1 MLKLKRYL
9 KPYIALFLGAI
20 ILLFGQALLELTLPN
35 YMSDIVNVGLQQ
47 GGITYSAPDAI
58 DAQSMQL
65 MQLFMS
71 EEDRATIDGV
81 YTQLSE
87 GEQLTELQKT
97 FPKLQ
102 SGDYALIE
110 EHAGGID
117 GAFSRASYALVQ
129 AMETI
134 FGQSEMGAIF
144 GQSEQSIGSV
154 SAEADSESSSE
165 GTVDMTV
172 LHQLVPL
179 LQNEEMLSSEV
190 KDAIDS
196 AIQTAAVT
204 PESMISQTGPVMV
217 KSIYQV
223 LGADTDSIQT
233 TYILIDGLKM
243 LGLTV
248 LLTGCAIGAGFC
260 LARLGAGVGRDLR
273 RDVFAKVT
281 YFNNNEMDQFSTAS
295 LITRSTN
302 DITQIQ
308 NFLSMGLRMMCFA
321 PIMGFGGL
329 IMGLSKCVSLAWV
342 LALALIIM
350 LGLILILFAVAL
362 PRFKKMQKLVDRLNL
377 VSREELS
384 GIMVVRAFANQSFM
398 QKRFDTANR
407 DLTSNTLFV
416 NRAMATMM
424 PVMTLVMNGISL
436 LIVWFGGKQIEQS
449 NLQVGDM
456 MAFIQYAMHV
466 IMSFLFISM
475 MFIMVPRASV
485 SADRINEVLET
496 ESSVQDKPD
505 AKHLGSDFKGV
516 VEFQDVSFR
525 YEGADA
531 DVLEHVSF
539 TARPGQTTAFIGST
553 GSGKSTLIN
562 LIPRFYDATGGRVLV
577 DGIDVRDIPQQE
589 LRDKIGY
596 VPQKGLLFSGTIAT
610 NLRYGDE
617 NAPDELLQQSADIA
631 QATEFIS
638 ELEKG
643 FDTEISQGGTN
654 VSGGQRQRLSIAR
667 ALVKKAPIY
676 IFDDTFSALDFKTDA
691 KLRQALKGYTENAT
705 VFIVAQR
712 VSTIMQAE
720 QIVVLDEGRVVGI
733 GTHRELLENCK
744 TYREIAQSQLSK
756 EELA

>member
-129 AMETI
+129 AME
-134 FGQSEMGAIF
+134 AIA
-144 GQSEQSIGSV
+144 GQSEQSIGAIST
-154 SAEADSESSSE
+154 ETDSESSSE
-165 GTVDMTV
+165 GTVDMAA
-172 LHQLVPL
+172 LNQLLPL
-179 LQNEEMLSSEV
+179 LQNEEMLSAEV

-204 PESMISQTGPVMV
+204 PESLISQTGPVMV
-217 KSIYQV
+217 KSIYQL
-223 LGADTDSIQT
+223 LGADTDAIQT
-233 TYILIDGLKM
+233 NYIIMDGLKM

-260 LARLGAGVGRDLR
+260 LAQLGAGVGHDLR
-273 RDVFAKVT
+273 RDVFARVT

-302 DITQIQ
+302 DITQVQ

-321 PIMGFGGL
+321 PIMGLGGL

-362 PRFKKMQKLVDRLNL
+362 PRFKRMQKLVDRLNL

-398 QKRFDTANR
+398 QKRFDSANR
-407 DLTSNTLFV
+407 DLTDNTLFV

-436 LIVWFGGKQIEQS
+436 MIVWFGGKQIEQS

-485 SADRINEVLET
+485 SADRINEILET
-496 ESSVQDKPD
+496 ESSVKDKPD
-505 AKHLGSDFKGV
+505 ARHLSSDFKGV

-562 LIPRFYDATGGRVLV
+562 LIPRFYDVTGGRVLV
-577 DGIDVRDIPQQE
+577 DGVDVRDIPQKE

-617 NAPDELLQQSADIA
+617 DAPDELLGQSADIA

-691 KLRQALKGYTENAT
+691 RLRQALKGYTENAT

-712 VSTIMQAE
+712 VSTIMHAE

-733 GTHRELLENCK
+733 GTHRELLQNCE

>member
-47 GGITYSAPDAI
+47 GGITYSAPEAI

-102 SGDYALIE
+102 PGDYALIE

-129 AMETI
+129 AMESI
-134 FGQSEMGAIF
+134 A
-144 GQSEQSIGSV
+144 GQSEQSIGAIST
-154 SAEADSESSSE
+154 ETDSESSSE
-165 GTVDMTV
+165 GTVDMAA
-172 LHQLVPL
+172 LHQLLPL
-179 LQNEEMLSSEV
+179 LQNEEMLSAEV

-196 AIQTAAVT
+196 AIQAAAVT
-204 PESMISQTGPVMV
+204 PESMISQTGPVLV
-217 KSIYQV
+217 KSFYKV
-223 LGADTDSIQT
+223 LGADTDAIQT
-233 TYILIDGLKM
+233 NYIIVDGLKM

-260 LARLGAGVGRDLR
+260 LAQLGAGVGRDLR
-273 RDVFAKVT
+273 RDVFARVT

-321 PIMGFGGL
+321 PIMGLGGL

-362 PRFKKMQKLVDRLNL
+362 PRFKRMQKLVDRLNL

-398 QKRFDTANR
+398 QKRFDSANR
-407 DLTSNTLFV
+407 DLTDNTLFV

-436 LIVWFGGKQIEQS
+436 MIVWFGGKQIEQS

-485 SADRINEVLET
+485 SADRINEILET
-496 ESSVQDKPD
+496 ESSVKDKPD
-505 AKHLGSDFKGV
+505 ARHLSSDFKGV

-539 TARPGQTTAFIGST
+539 TACPGQTTAFIGST

-562 LIPRFYDATGGRVLV
+562 LIPRFYDVTGGRVLV
-577 DGIDVRDIPQQE
+577 DGVDVRDILQKE

-610 NLRYGDE
+610 NLRYGGED
-617 NAPDELLQQSADIA
+617 APDELLGQSADIA

-676 IFDDTFSALDFKTDA
+676 IFDDSFSALDFKTDA
-691 KLRQALKGYTENAT
+691 RLRQALKGYTENAT

-712 VSTIMQAE
+712 VSTIMHAE

-733 GTHRELLENCK
+733 GTHRELLQNCE

>member
-9 KPYIALFLGAI
+9 KPYIALLLGTIAF
-20 ILLFGQALLELTLPN
+20 LFGQAMLELTLPN

-47 GGITYSAPDAI
+47 GGITQSAPEAI
-58 DAQSMQL
+58 DQQSMAM
-65 MQLFMS
+65 MQMFMS
-71 EEDRATIDGV
+71 EEDRQTVNGTYI
-81 YTQLSE
+81 QLEE

-97 FPKLQ
+97 YPNLKA
-102 SGDYALIE
+102 GDYALIE
-110 EHAGGID
+110 HPAEGIN
-117 GAFSRASYALVQ
+117 GAFSRASYALVSLVEEVNAQ
-129 AMETI
+129 QE
-134 FGQSEMGAIF
+134 
-144 GQSEQSIGSV
+144 GSGDMQEV
-154 SAEADSESSSE
+154 LSNLSTLMMQPE
-165 GTVDMTV
+165 GM
-172 LHQLVPL
+172 QMI
-179 LQNEEMLSSEV
+179 Q
-190 KDAIDS
+190 DAIDE
-196 AIQTAAVT
+196 AAVT

-217 KSIYQV
+217 KSFYQK
-223 LGADTDSIQT
+223 LGADTDAIQT
-233 TYILIDGLKM
+233 NYIIKDGLKM

-248 LLTGCAIGAGFC
+248 LLTCCAIGAGFC
-260 LARLGAGVGRDLR
+260 LARMGAGVGRDLR
-273 RDVFAKVT
+273 CDVFTKVT
-281 YFNNNEMDQFSTAS
+281 YFNNSEMDQFSTAS

-321 PIMGFGGL
+321 PIMGIGGI
-329 IMGLSKCVSLAWV
+329 IMGLSTCVSLAWV
-342 LALALIIM
+342 LALALIVM
-350 LGLILILFAVAL
+350 LGLIVTLFSVAL
-362 PRFKKMQKLVDRLNL
+362 PRFKKMQSLIDKLNL

-398 QKRFDTANR
+398 QQRFDKANK

-424 PVMTLVMNGISL
+424 PAMMFVMNGISL
-436 LIVWFGGKQIEQS
+436 LIVWFGGKQIAES
-449 NLQVGDM
+449 NLQVGNM

-485 SADRINEVLET
+485 SADRISEILET
-496 ESSVQDKPD
+496 KNKVDDPAQPRHFDGKV
-505 AKHLGSDFKGV
+505 KGL
-516 VEFQDVSFR
+516 VEFKNVSFR
-525 YEGADA
+525 YDGADA
-531 DVLEHVSF
+531 DVLENISF
-539 TARPGQTTAFIGST
+539 TARPGETTAFIGST

-562 LIPRFYDATGGRVLV
+562 LIPRFYDATKGSITI
-577 DGIDVRDIPQQE
+577 DGIDVRELNQQE
-589 LRDKIGY
+589 LRDNIGY
-596 VPQKGLLFSGTIAT
+596 VPQKGLLFSGTIAS

-617 NAPDELLQQSADIA
+617 NAPMEELEKSAEVA

-638 ELEKG
+638 ELENG

-691 KLRQALKGYTENAT
+691 KLRKALKTYTENST

-720 QIVVLDEGRVVGI
+720 QIVVLDEGRIVGI
-733 GTHRELLENCK
+733 GKHQDLLKNCS
-744 TYREIAQSQLSK
+744 TYREIAESQLSK

>member
-9 KPYIALFLGAI
+9 KPYIALLLGAI
-20 ILLFGQALLELTLPN
+20 AFLFGQAMLELTLPN
-35 YMSDIVNVGLQQ
+35 CMSDIVNIGLQQ
-47 GGITYSAPDAI
+47 GGITQSAPDVI
-58 DAQSMQL
+58 DAQSMAM
-65 MQLFMS
+65 MQIFMS
-71 EEDRATIDGV
+71 EEDRTTVSGV
-81 YTQLSE
+81 YRQLEDGEELTQ
-87 GEQLTELQKT
+87 LQKT
-97 FPKLQ
+97 YPNLQ
-102 SGDYALIE
+102 AGDYLLTE
-110 EHAGGID
+110 QPAGGID
-117 GAFSRASYALVQ
+117 EAFARASYALVSVIEEVNAQ
-129 AMETI
+129 QE
-134 FGQSEMGAIF
+134 
-144 GQSEQSIGSV
+144 GSGDMQQV
-154 SAEADSESSSE
+154 ISNLATMMTQPEGMQMVEDAVAE
-165 GTVDMTV
+165 
-172 LHQLVPL
+172 
-179 LQNEEMLSSEV
+179 
-190 KDAIDS
+190 
-196 AIQTAAVT
+196 AAVT

-217 KSIYQV
+217 KSFYQK
-223 LGADTDSIQT
+223 LGADTDAIQT
-233 TYILIDGLKM
+233 NYIIKDGLKM

-260 LARLGAGVGRDLR
+260 LARMGAGVGRDLR

-281 YFNNNEMDQFSTAS
+281 YFNNSEMDQFSTAS

-302 DITQIQ
+302 DITQVQ

-321 PIMGFGGL
+321 PIMGIGGI
-329 IMGLSKCVSLAWV
+329 IMGLSTCVSLAWV

-350 LGLILILFAVAL
+350 LGLITTLFSIAL
-362 PRFKKMQKLVDRLNL
+362 PRFKRMQSLIDKLNL

-384 GIMVVRAFANQSFM
+384 GIMVVRAFANQGFM
-398 QKRFDTANR
+398 QERFDKANR
-407 DLTSNTLFV
+407 DLTKNTLFV

-424 PVMTLVMNGISL
+424 PAMMFVMNGISL
-436 LIVWFGGKQIEQS
+436 LIVWFGGKQIAES

-485 SADRINEVLET
+485 SADRISEILET
-496 ESSVQDKPD
+496 KNKVADPAQPQHFDGKVRG
-505 AKHLGSDFKGV
+505 L
-516 VEFQDVSFR
+516 VEFKNVSFR
-525 YEGADA
+525 YDGADA
-531 DVLEHVSF
+531 DVLENISF
-539 TARPGQTTAFIGST
+539 TARPGETTAFIGST

-562 LIPRFYDATGGRVLV
+562 LIPRFYDATEGSITI
-577 DGIDVRDIPQQE
+577 DGMDVRNLSQQE
-589 LRDKIGY
+589 LRDNIGY
-596 VPQKGLLFSGTIAT
+596 VPQKGLLFSGTIAS

-617 NAPDELLQQSADIA
+617 NASMEELEKSAEVA

-667 ALVKKAPIY
+667 ALVKHAPIY

-691 KLRQALKGYTENAT
+691 KLRKALKTYTEHST

-720 QIVVLDEGRVVGI
+720 QIVVLDEGRIVGI
-733 GTHRELLENCK
+733 GTHQELLKNCS

>member
-102 SGDYALIE
+102 PGDYALIE

-129 AMETI
+129 TMESMAAQS
-134 FGQSEMGAIF
+134 GQSAPSGSSTEGTIDLSAV
-144 GQSEQSIGSV
+144 GQLLSVLQNPAMQDTIEQS
-154 SAEADSESSSE
+154 
-165 GTVDMTV
+165 
-172 LHQLVPL
+172 
-179 LQNEEMLSSEV
+179 
-190 KDAIDS
+190 
-196 AIQTAAVT
+196 IQTAAVT
-204 PESMISQTGPVMV
+204 PESMISQTGPVLV
-217 KSIYQV
+217 KSFYKV
-223 LGADTDSIQT
+223 LGADTDAIQT
-233 TYILIDGLKM
+233 NYILGDGLKM

-248 LLTGCAIGAGFC
+248 LLTCCAIGAGFC

-273 RDVFAKVT
+273 RDVFARVT

-302 DITQIQ
+302 DITQVQ

-321 PIMGFGGL
+321 PIMGLGGL

-362 PRFKKMQKLVDRLNL
+362 PRFKRMQKLVDRLNL

-398 QKRFDTANR
+398 QKRFDSANR
-407 DLTSNTLFV
+407 DLTDNTLFV

-436 LIVWFGGKQIEQS
+436 MIVWFGGKQIEQS

-485 SADRINEVLET
+485 SADRINEILET

-505 AKHLGSDFKGV
+505 ARHLGSDFKGV

-562 LIPRFYDATGGRVLV
+562 LIPRFYDVTGGRVLV
-577 DGIDVRDIPQQE
+577 DGVDVRDILQKE

-617 NAPDELLQQSADIA
+617 DAPDELLGQSADIA

-691 KLRQALKGYTENAT
+691 RLRQALKGYTENAT

-712 VSTIMQAE
+712 VSTIMHAE

-733 GTHRELLENCK
+733 GTHRELLQNCE

>member
-9 KPYIALFLGAI
+9 KPYIALLLGAI
-20 ILLFGQALLELTLPN
+20 AFLFGQAMLELTLPN

-47 GGITYSAPDAI
+47 GGITQSAPEAI
-58 DAQSMQL
+58 DQQSMAM
-65 MQLFMS
+65 MQMFMS
-71 EEDRATIDGV
+71 EEDRQTVNGTYI
-81 YTQLSE
+81 QLEE

-97 FPKLQ
+97 YPNLKA
-102 SGDYALIE
+102 GDYALIE
-110 EHAGGID
+110 HPAEGIN
-117 GAFSRASYALVQ
+117 GAFSRASYALVSLVEEVNAQ
-129 AMETI
+129 QE
-134 FGQSEMGAIF
+134 
-144 GQSEQSIGSV
+144 GSGDMQEV
-154 SAEADSESSSE
+154 LSNLSTLMMQPE
-165 GTVDMTV
+165 GM
-172 LHQLVPL
+172 QMI
-179 LQNEEMLSSEV
+179 Q
-190 KDAIDS
+190 DAIDE
-196 AIQTAAVT
+196 AAVT

-217 KSIYQV
+217 KSFYQN
-223 LGADTDSIQT
+223 LGADTDAIQT
-233 TYILIDGLKM
+233 NYIIKDGLKM

-248 LLTGCAIGAGFC
+248 LLTCCAIGAGFC
-260 LARLGAGVGRDLR
+260 LARMGAGVGRDLR
-273 RDVFAKVT
+273 RDVFTKVT
-281 YFNNNEMDQFSTAS
+281 YFNNSEMDQFSTAS

-302 DITQIQ
+302 DIIQIQ

-321 PIMGFGGL
+321 PIMGIGGI
-329 IMGLSKCVSLAWV
+329 IMGLSTCVSLAWV
-342 LALALIIM
+342 LALALIVM
-350 LGLILILFAVAL
+350 LGLIVTLFSVAL
-362 PRFKKMQKLVDRLNL
+362 PRFKKMQSLIDKLNL

-398 QKRFDTANR
+398 QQRFDKANK

-424 PVMTLVMNGISL
+424 PAMMFVMNGISL
-436 LIVWFGGKQIEQS
+436 LIVWFGGKQIAES

-485 SADRINEVLET
+485 SADRISEILET
-496 ESSVQDKPD
+496 KNKVDDPAQPRHFDGKV
-505 AKHLGSDFKGV
+505 KGL
-516 VEFQDVSFR
+516 VEFKNVSFR
-525 YEGADA
+525 YDGADA
-531 DVLEHVSF
+531 DVLENISF
-539 TARPGQTTAFIGST
+539 TARPGETTAFIGST

-562 LIPRFYDATGGRVLV
+562 LIPRFYDATKGSITI
-577 DGIDVRDIPQQE
+577 DGIDVRELNQQE
-589 LRDKIGY
+589 LRDNIGY
-596 VPQKGLLFSGTIAT
+596 VPQKGLLFSGTIAS

-617 NAPDELLQQSADIA
+617 NAPIEELEKSAEVA

-691 KLRQALKGYTENAT
+691 KLRKALKTYTENST

-720 QIVVLDEGRVVGI
+720 QIVVLDEGRIVGI
-733 GTHRELLENCK
+733 GKHQDLLKNCS
-744 TYREIAQSQLSK
+744 TYREIAESQLSK

>member
-9 KPYIALFLGAI
+9 KPYIALLLGAI
-20 ILLFGQALLELTLPN
+20 AFLFGQAMLELTLPN

-47 GGITYSAPDAI
+47 GGITQSAPEAI
-58 DAQSMQL
+58 DQQSMAM
-65 MQLFMS
+65 MQMFMS
-71 EEDRATIDGV
+71 EEDRQIVNGTYI
-81 YTQLSE
+81 QLEE

-97 FPKLQ
+97 YPNLKA
-102 SGDYALIE
+102 GDYALIE
-110 EHAGGID
+110 HPAEGIN
-117 GAFSRASYALVQ
+117 GAFSRASYALVSLVEEVNAQ
-129 AMETI
+129 QE
-134 FGQSEMGAIF
+134 
-144 GQSEQSIGSV
+144 GSGDMQEV
-154 SAEADSESSSE
+154 LSNLSTLMMQPE
-165 GTVDMTV
+165 GM
-172 LHQLVPL
+172 QMI
-179 LQNEEMLSSEV
+179 Q
-190 KDAIDS
+190 DAIDE
-196 AIQTAAVT
+196 AAVT

-217 KSIYQV
+217 KSFYQK
-223 LGADTDSIQT
+223 LGADTDAIQT
-233 TYILIDGLKM
+233 NYIIKDGLKM

-248 LLTGCAIGAGFC
+248 LLTCCAIGAGFC
-260 LARLGAGVGRDLR
+260 LARMGAGVGRDLR
-273 RDVFAKVT
+273 RDVFTKVT
-281 YFNNNEMDQFSTAS
+281 YFNNSEMDQFSTAS

-302 DITQIQ
+302 DIIQIQ

-321 PIMGFGGL
+321 PIMGIGGI
-329 IMGLSKCVSLAWV
+329 IMGLSTCVSLAWV
-342 LALALIIM
+342 LALALIVM
-350 LGLILILFAVAL
+350 LGLIVTLFSVAL
-362 PRFKKMQKLVDRLNL
+362 PRFKKMQSLIDKLNL

-398 QKRFDTANR
+398 QQRFDKANK

-424 PVMTLVMNGISL
+424 PAMMFVMNGISL
-436 LIVWFGGKQIEQS
+436 LIVWFGGKQIAES

-485 SADRINEVLET
+485 SADRISEILET
-496 ESSVQDKPD
+496 KNKVDDPAQPHHFDGKV
-505 AKHLGSDFKGV
+505 KGL
-516 VEFQDVSFR
+516 VEFKNVSFR
-525 YEGADA
+525 YDGADA
-531 DVLEHVSF
+531 DVLENISF
-539 TARPGQTTAFIGST
+539 TARPGETTAFIGST

-562 LIPRFYDATGGRVLV
+562 LIPRFYDATKGSITI
-577 DGIDVRDIPQQE
+577 DGIDVRELNQQE
-589 LRDKIGY
+589 LRDNIGY
-596 VPQKGLLFSGTIAT
+596 VPQKGLLFSGTIAS

-617 NAPDELLQQSADIA
+617 NAPMEELEKSAEVA

-638 ELEKG
+638 ELENG

-691 KLRQALKGYTENAT
+691 KLRKALKTYTENST

-720 QIVVLDEGRVVGI
+720 QIVVLDEGRIVGI
-733 GTHRELLENCK
+733 GKHQDLLKNCS
-744 TYREIAQSQLSK
+744 TYREIAESQLSK